1 MLKLTKIN
9 CRSIVHSYLML
20 TNEPYCK
27 VLPNNLYIVSIMS
40 RWTLTG
46 LKQRTVGLLEDP
58 YTLKCFKYDPSG
70 FWGKC
75 ISSSLNHHCIVLYY
89 ILVLKLSI

>member
-20 TNEPYCK
+20 TNGPYCK

-40 RWTLTG
+40 RWTEATYCRLT
-46 LKQRTVGLLEDP
+46 
-58 YTLKCFKYDPSG
+58 
-70 FWGKC
+70 W
-75 ISSSLNHHCIVLYY
+75 ISIHVKMH
-89 ILVLKLSI
+89 